1 LNIIAEFAVIESP
14 LTIRRPGRVV
24 PCARPSKKHVSM
36 SATTAPR
43 HDDPDHRQR
52 PRTFVMTRLL
62 RIAAAAIVLL
72 AAAGWMLLRFGPAQW
87 SEPAP
92 GVAELRTHWQRAVRW
107 MREHEAL
114 VLSDGNPMLWR
125 MMREAAERMGDESL
139 AELARKHRARY
150 YGREPVDAWV
160 MLLDPRATVPKPK
173 PAGLDTL
180 PGYMKFFSYAMSCDA
195 VQGESPE
202 VKQEMQLEQCSA
214 VTARR
219 VLRHPKC
226 VTHQL
231 MGFMLMHE
239 RRCGD
244 PARVAA
250 MTRQLQDR
258 VVDEL
263 ALDPVVHDAHLQR
276 VMMLYWTGAPE
287 RIEPVWLNR
296 LLRAQRADGS

>member
-1 LNIIAEFAVIESP
+1 
-14 LTIRRPGRVV
+14 
-24 PCARPSKKHVSM
+24 M
-36 SATTAPR
+36 
-43 HDDPDHRQR
+43 
-52 PRTFVMTRLL
+52 MRLL
-62 RIAAAAIVLL
+62 RIATIAIVLF
-72 AAAGWMLLRFGPAQW
+72 AAAGWAWLRLGPAQW

-92 GVAELRTHWQRAVRW
+92 SAAELRTHWQQAVRW
-107 MREHEAL
+107 MRQHEAL

-125 MMREAAERMGDESL
+125 MVREAAERSGDEAL
-139 AELARKHRARY
+139 AVLARKHRARW

-160 MLLDPRATVPKPK
+160 MLLDPRAAAPNPR

-195 VQGESPE
+195 VQGESSE
-202 VKQEMQLEQCSA
+202 VQQEMQLEQCSA
-214 VTARR
+214 LTARR

-231 MGFMLMHE
+231 VGFMLMHE

-244 PARVAA
+244 PARVAD

-263 ALDPVVHDAHLQR
+263 ALDAVVHDAHLQR
-276 VMMLYWTGAPE
+276 VLLLYWTGAAE
-287 RIEPVWLNR
+287 RVEPVWMNR
-296 LLRAQRADGS
+296 LLRAQRGDGSWSYEAPAYARWIWPEKLAPTADFHATAQGLLAIALALEHAGR

>member
-1 LNIIAEFAVIESP
+1 MQL
-14 LTIRRPGRVV
+14 
-24 PCARPSKKHVSM
+24 ARSG
-36 SATTAPR
+36 
-43 HDDPDHRQR
+43 
-52 PRTFVMTRLL
+52 MTRRL
-62 RIAAAAIVLL
+62 RIAAIVVVAL
-72 AAAGWMLLRFGPAQW
+72 AAAGWALLRFGPAQW
-87 SEPAP
+87 AEPAP

-125 MMREAAERMGDESL
+125 MVREAAERSGDESL
-139 AELARKHRARY
+139 AALVRRHRARW

-160 MLLDPRATVPKPK
+160 LLLDPRAAPRNPR

-195 VQGESPE
+195 AQGAMPE
-202 VKQEMQLEQCSA
+202 VQQEMRLEQCSA
-214 VTARR
+214 LTARR
-219 VLRHPKC
+219 VLRHQKC

-263 ALDPVVHDAHLQR
+263 ALDAAVHDAHLQR
-276 VMMLYWTGAPE
+276 VLMLYWTGAPE
-287 RIEPVWLNR
+287 RVEPVWMNR
-296 LLRAQRADGS
+296 LLRAQRADGSWSYEAPAYARWIWPEKLAPSADFHATAQALLAIALAIEHAGR

>member
-1 LNIIAEFAVIESP
+1 
-14 LTIRRPGRVV
+14 
-24 PCARPSKKHVSM
+24 
-36 SATTAPR
+36 
-43 HDDPDHRQR
+43 
-52 PRTFVMTRLL
+52 MTRLL
-62 RIAAAAIVLL
+62 RIATVTIVLL
-72 AAAGWMLLRFGPAQW
+72 AVAAWLLLRFGPAQR

-92 GVAELRTHWQRAVRW
+92 SAAELRTHWQQAVRW

-125 MMREAAERMGDESL
+125 MVREAAARSGDEAL
-139 AELARKHRARY
+139 AVLARNHHARW

-160 MLLDPRATVPKPK
+160 MLLDPRAAAPNPR
-173 PAGLDTL
+173 PAGLDAL

-195 VQGESPE
+195 VQGATPE
-202 VKQEMQLEQCSA
+202 VQQEMQPTQCSA

-231 MGFMLMHE
+231 MGFLLMHE

-263 ALDPVVHDAHLQR
+263 ALDPFVHDAHLQR
-276 VMMLYWTGAPE
+276 VMMLLWTGAPE
-287 RIEPVWLNR
+287 RVEPVWINR
-296 LLRAQRADGS
+296 LLRAQRSDGSWSYEAPAYARWIWPEKLSPTADFHATAQGMLVIALAIEYAGR